1 MVKIETIRAQN
12 PKGKQDD
19 MAHITCDEKAT
30 YRFDN
35 IVEESGK
42 HTFQTMIKSRA
53 NGYITVIFNDI
64 PKTYTTGITW
74 AQISCQGDLNISK
87 CKYIELQFD
96 PGEYWVY
103 NTKLE
108 VGNKTAWTLSPYDFA
123 DKVHDITEELASHST
138 RISQVSQTIDNV
150 KKEVETKVTQSDIN
164 NSINGLKPDIEQAN
178 QGRNR
183 WLVEIYDKSS
193 LPEENREQI
202 TLDAFWGSGVK
213 PTEVFNIDDTGLS
226 DLSAYGSDYIGYAR
240 TFVQFT
246 EKTDV
251 NITFNVTDDGTFYL
265 GGEQVGISANGQ
277 KSVSFQVGWNAVEV
291 VWNVSSGTTTGGFN
305 LVPTLST
312 NTKCSLM
319 NCYYAN
325 LTSRDQSIIDKY
337 SGMKITQDEITTRV
351 SQTESDLTQ
360 KADGDDVQSLHEQ
373 VNESISDLES
383 FKRTVSDNYITNDYK
398 TTVESQ
404 FTQLTNSINARVTE
418 GQMQAFWELN
428 KNSWRLDFQE
438 NGAECG
444 SILMDKTGIT
454 VGGDST
460 SGYTTKITSQ
470 EFSGSYNGNKVFWF
484 NQEEMV
490 TLRLRTERGIDM
502 QTIKIVPIKQNNYG
516 GIDFLGSYAIV

>member
-64 PKTYTTGITW
+64 PKTYTTGIIW

-123 DKVHDITEELASHST
+123 DQVHDITEELASHST
-138 RISQVSQTIDNV
+138 RISQVFQTIDNV

-164 NSINGLKPDIEQAN
+164 NSINGIKPDIEQAN

-226 DLSAYGSDYIGYAR
+226 DLSAYGSNYIGYAR

-251 NITFNVTDDGTFYL
+251 NITFNVT
-265 GGEQVGISANGQ
+265 
-277 KSVSFQVGWNAVEV
+277 
-291 VWNVSSGTTTGGFN
+291 SGTTTGGFN
-305 LVPTLST
+305 LGTTLST
-312 NTKCSLM
+312 NAKCALM

-325 LTSRDQSIIDKY
+325 ITSRDQSIIDKY

>member
-1 MVKIETIRAQN
+1 
-12 PKGKQDD
+12 

-64 PKTYTTGITW
+64 PKTYTTGIIW

-123 DKVHDITEELASHST
+123 DQVHDITEELASHST
-138 RISQVSQTIDNV
+138 RISQVFQTIDNV

-164 NSINGLKPDIEQAN
+164 NSINGIKPDIEQAN

-226 DLSAYGSDYIGYAR
+226 DLSAYGSNYIGYAR

-251 NITFNVTDDGTFYL
+251 NITFNVT
-265 GGEQVGISANGQ
+265 
-277 KSVSFQVGWNAVEV
+277 
-291 VWNVSSGTTTGGFN
+291 SGTTTGGFN
-305 LVPTLST
+305 LGTTLST
-312 NTKCSLM
+312 NAKCALM

-325 LTSRDQSIIDKY
+325 ITSRDQSIIDKY